1 MCNKKQRQPKSLLI
15 YENLGF
21 GLLKAYITFEN
32 WVQILLKML
41 PIKTLLIPM
50 NKCFSPHTNHTRW
63 VAMMVLLYHLMV
75 PLLDLRFDREMKIPH
90 RQKSTLILQL
100 LSSLLLLPSTALVSE
115 PLKATKTS
123 RHCDP
128 IRKDLVSSWK
138 RISARGRIKVSTW

>member
-1 MCNKKQRQPKSLLI
+1 MLFTTHKPHSL
-15 YENLGF
+15 GSDD
-21 GLLKAYITFEN
+21 GPT
-32 WVQILLKML
+32 VPSDG
-41 PIKTLLIPM
+41 PI
-50 NKCFSPHTNHTRW
+50 
-63 VAMMVLLYHLMV
+63 V
-75 PLLDLRFDREMKIPH
+75 LDLRFDREMKIPH